1 MDVIAP
7 YYKAVTAII
16 VPFLTQIGA
25 GLLGPSDGGS
35 TITPYEWIS
44 AIIISLVAGGAV
56 FTVKNKDP
64 NATHQ
69 DESVMPPDA
78 V

>member
-7 YYKAVTAII
+7 YYKAVTAVI
-16 VPFLTQIGA
+16 VPFLTSVAAALLSDSA
-25 GLLGPSDGGS
+25 GGG
-35 TITPYEWIS
+35 TVTAYEWIT
-44 AIIISLVAGGAV
+44 ATVVGLIAGGAV

-69 DESVMPPDA
+69 DESVMPPEA
-78 V
+78 T